1 MPVVLTHTC
10 PLRYKPLEALKPDLD
25 QSTIDC
31 TTELW
36 MDAIE
41 SRLRYDH
48 WFCGHFHTDK
58 QIDNLQILF
67 QTFVA
72 VPVGRLS
79 TRSSDEIGTC
89 GRSRAPPLQGAK
101 QIMKSMQKGADQQI
115 RSAPSIYSSCSTTTS
130 YKFDTSVSGGAYQDA
145 RKVSLV
151 WNDSQKLGPHLN
163 SEAGST
169 QTVTQR
175 PFFPLLFRQDGKEG
189 AAEARQNRPRR
200 NEPRYSRSLFSSE
213 PVSSFSN
220 RKLNLRFDFLC
231 KFVTTS
237 QSACG

>member
-1 MPVVLTHTC
+1 
-10 PLRYKPLEALKPDLD
+10 
-25 QSTIDC
+25 
-31 TTELW
+31 
-36 MDAIE
+36 
-41 SRLRYDH
+41 
-48 WFCGHFHTDK
+48 
-58 QIDNLQILF
+58 
-67 QTFVA
+67 
-72 VPVGRLS
+72 
-79 TRSSDEIGTC
+79 
-89 GRSRAPPLQGAK
+89 
-101 QIMKSMQKGADQQI
+101 MQKGADRQI
-115 RSAPSIYSSCSTTTS
+115 RSAPSIDGKYSTATS

-145 RKVSLV
+145 RRVSLV

-175 PFFPLLFRQDGKEG
+175 PFSPPSFPARRKRWGRRRRVRTGLDGTS
-189 AAEARQNRPRR
+189 
-200 NEPRYSRSLFSSE
+200 PRYSRSLFSSE